1 MQKLTTIKLL
11 PSEAA
16 NAGVVKKY
24 LSQANGVT
32 PDNLTGY
39 NILKSSIDA
48 RGKKVFVHLQVQVF
62 INEPF
67 QKRDRPNFEFPLLKK
82 NAKKV
87 IIIGAGPAGLFA
99 ALKLMENGICP
110 IILERGKDVR
120 SRRRD
125 LAMLNK
131 EGIVNP

>member
-16 NAGVVKKY
+16 NAGIVKKY

-48 RGKKVFVHLQVQVF
+48 RGKRVFVHLQVQVF

-67 QKRDRPNFEFPLLKK
+67 QKKGSTQF
-82 NAKKV
+82 
-87 IIIGAGPAGLFA
+87 
-99 ALKLMENGICP
+99 
-110 IILERGKDVR
+110 
-120 SRRRD
+120 
-125 LAMLNK
+125 
-131 EGIVNP
+131 